1 MRTRRAAG
9 TVVATVLLALVVAT
23 GASAQTPPPDPTTT
37 TAPTTTTTRPPTTT
51 TAPATTTTTAPP
63 PAQTPGTTSN
73 PTPRPG
79 ETVPVNAPPRSGDPV
94 LDTEQPIAAVLVPAS
109 GAADVPVP
117 HVTATLN
124 ANGSVTVSVVIPE
137 GTPPGVYFV
146 AIVGTDANG
155 NSRTI
160 IVPIVVRRVVTA
172 AGVSAADPASFQ
184 PAASTVEV
192 PASVRALQAS
202 LSEAEVAEAETAVL
216 EDGATLVIEGERLV
230 VSRPSTD
237 DSTRPLIAAAA
248 VALVGG
254 SLIAVRRRPATR
266 KVAR

>member
-1 MRTRRAAG
+1 MHVAWWKRGGARNFVAYRRGPWWPAWRGWWPAWRPGSWAAG
-9 TVVATVLLALVVAT
+9 
-23 GASAQTPPPDPTTT
+23 SPP
-37 TAPTTTTTRPPTTT
+37 
-51 TAPATTTTTAPP
+51 
-63 PAQTPGTTSN
+63 
-73 PTPRPG
+73 
-79 ETVPVNAPPRSGDPV
+79 
-94 LDTEQPIAAVLVPAS
+94 
-109 GAADVPVP
+109 
-117 HVTATLN
+117 ATLN

-202 LSEAEVAEAETAVL
+202 LTEAEVAEAETAVL
-216 EDGATLVIEGERLV
+216 DDGATLVIEGERLV